1 MLVIVVMVAV
11 VALVMVTMVA
21 MVVACV
27 TASLETSR
35 VPPTSIFYDRKILNS
50 ETICIST
57 DFSAPLKYNSIG
69 VCRHISRL
77 ILVQLI

>member
-1 MLVIVVMVAV
+1 MLVIVVMVA
-11 VALVMVTMVA
+11 MVTVTMAA
-21 MVVACV
+21 MVVPCV
-27 TASLETSR
+27 TASLETSH